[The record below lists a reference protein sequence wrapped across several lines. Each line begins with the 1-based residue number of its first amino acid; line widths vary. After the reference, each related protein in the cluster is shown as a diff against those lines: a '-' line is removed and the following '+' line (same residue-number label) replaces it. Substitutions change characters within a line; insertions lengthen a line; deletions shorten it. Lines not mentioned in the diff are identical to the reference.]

1 MAEKKISTIPEIPP
15 GVDPKLH
22 RILAA
27 VKEAL
32 EVRLG
37 RRGDPLEEAI
47 TKRDLLDAGIAKRL
61 GSGLAR
67 ADVTE
72 DQIVKTPPKG
82 ALPPAPVAFMAEGV
96 FGGVVLSWQHPLE
109 YYDEHSL
116 AEIWRSTSPDPTT
129 RELIATAPGSMYFD
143 QIASP
148 EQLDYYYWIR
158 FASSAGR
165 FGPFSDVVKA
175 TKPEDVGQLLDRLS
189 GEIDETILAQA
200 LRERIDLIDGT
211 DPGSVSARIADERT
225 ERTTADT
232 ALAQSIQTV
241 QTAVNGNTASIQSQA
256 TVLNGLSAQYVVKSD
271 VNGYVTGFGFYNSG
285 GFGDFQVHADRFS
298 VGKPG
303 VAGRKPFIIDGNQ
316 VVIDTAVI
324 RDGSIQQGKIG
335 PISFGKITDASGNPV
350 TTVGGRLKAQYIEG
364 DSIVTN
370 YFSANSAFVR
380 TAHIENAAITNA
392 KIGDAA
398 ITRAKIGDL
407 AVDTL
412 KIAGNA
418 VTIPLFTQGGWISR
432 LYFNSPIECCSVSG
446 YFDVSTFVQFTGQLF
461 INNNG
466 EGGHVEIDVRY
477 NGNIV
482 GSRRFFAMWGV
493 NSAHSFFGGVHVPAG
508 GGRFSLHARLVEW
521 DASWLVVAGS
531 ALSVMGVKR

>member
-22 RILAA
+22 RVLAA

-61 GSGLAR
+61 GSGLTR

-116 AEIWRSTSPDPTT
+116 AEIWRSTSPDPMT

-211 DPGSVSARIADERT
+211 DPGSVSARIVDERT
-225 ERTTADT
+225 ERTTADA

-241 QTAVNGNTASIQSQA
+241 QASVDGNTASIQSQA

-380 TAHIENAAITNA
+380 TAHIENAAIT
-392 KIGDAA
+392 
-398 ITRAKIGDL
+398 RAKIGDL

-418 VTIPLFTQGGWISR
+418 VTVPQATWGGYAYGSGGWVVASE
-432 LYFNSPIECCSVSG
+432 LW
-446 YFDVSTFVQFTGQLF
+446 FT
-461 INNNG
+461 IP
-466 EGGHVEIDVRY
+466 EGGGYLMATASGMIGYSREQGDAVYTALEIGGVNVASGDSRFYYISVAHSGGRYFSAGQSVPVRLWFR
-477 NGNIV
+477 
-482 GSRRFFAMWGV
+482 GSGCSIGSASLFAM
-493 NSAHSFFGGVHVPAG
+493 
-508 GGRFSLHARLVEW
+508 
-521 DASWLVVAGS
+521 VV
-531 ALSVMGVKR
+531 RR